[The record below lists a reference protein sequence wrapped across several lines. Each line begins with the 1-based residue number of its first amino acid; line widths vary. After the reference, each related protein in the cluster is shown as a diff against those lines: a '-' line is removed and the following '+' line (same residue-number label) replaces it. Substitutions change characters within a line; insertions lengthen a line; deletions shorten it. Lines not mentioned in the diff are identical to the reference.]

1 MKNVGASPAPV
12 EIKRRAPR
20 IDAMPTQ
27 VVALL
32 QKSPQP
38 LNAEQV
44 TQALDKPLPSIRKVL
59 QKLFAEGKIERA
71 ERGKYRAKQ
80 DMKAVASKA
89 A

>member
-1 MKNVGASPAPV
+1 MGRDYEERRSIASA
-12 EIKRRAPR
+12 RRN
-20 IDAMPTQ
+20 Q